1 MRRMQRTTNPRRV
14 ILAALAMFAAPVI
27 LISEGLPFLDPA
39 AAGGD
44 ETIWFHGVSIGLLTV
59 WSPLVIFVASPY
71 LLSASAAWAVAHSKR
86 RTSPLLAASVGAL
99 EGAAC
104 ALWGPHLMDGASDQ
118 VMVLVYGV
126 FLTAG
131 IVTGLAVWRIAYRPE
146 RLVS

>member
-27 LISEGLPFLDPA
+27 LVSESLPFLDPA
-39 AAGGD
+39 TATGD
-44 ETIWFHGVSIGLLTV
+44 ESIWFHGVSSALLTV
-59 WSPLVIFVASPY
+59 LSPLVIFMASPF
-71 LLSASAAWAVAHSKR
+71 LLTASVAWAVAHR
-86 RTSPLLAASVGAL
+86 MQRTSPLLAASVGAL

-104 ALWGPHLMDGASDQ
+104 ARWGPHLMVSASDQ

-131 IVTGLAVWRIAYRPE
+131 VVTGLIVWRIAYRPE
-146 RLVS
+146 KPFS